1 MPTWLLKP
9 TLLEVES
16 AITTVATVGF
26 SLRLPPWRSNP
37 ALPGRGDGLTYRCHT
52 ESGGWL
58 EFITGVYPPYLYREA
73 GSVAIIFPP
82 HPGWG
87 EARPLISNRLRA
99 PQ

>member
-37 ALPGRGDGLTYRCHT
+37 ALPGRG
-52 ESGGWL
+52 EGWL

-87 EARPLISNRLRA
+87 EARPPISNRLRA